1 MNGIQ
6 FVVVGGGFAGVQA
19 VRAIRRRCRHG
30 HIHLI
35 DQSGSATMV
44 PALPDLLSGRVRRAA
59 MARPLEE
66 IFDESVTRSI
76 SVVRRVD
83 MAAQTVET
91 ETETVHYDALVL
103 AQGSTPT
110 SPPEILREHR
120 VYTVNTLTA
129 ATVLRDAVADKL
141 RLGITPHVVVVGAG
155 YTGLETAVALRHGT
169 RTAAAPRVTVVDMAS
184 KILSMLS
191 ARRREQVSRYI
202 ADQGIDLRTGIGV
215 SNADAGSIT
224 LTDGTRITAPMICW
238 AAGMRA
244 APIELAGEVEATRD
258 ARIETNAFLQVP
270 GHPAVFVAG
279 DAAALR
285 RDGSVV
291 RRAVN
296 FAHYSGRRAGANAAA
311 FVSGKRLR
319 AFTPVDLGWV
329 IPLGSM
335 SVGSIFGG
343 IPVGGALGLRMH
355 YIMSGFR
362 HFGGGRAGEFYR
374 TAAHLRRQPEP
385 LDRFDEGAAA
395 RAEPGREEPRA

>member
-1 MNGIQ
+1 MDGIQ

-19 VRAIRRRCRHG
+19 VRAIRRTRRDA

-35 DQSGSATMV
+35 DQSGSATMI

-66 IFDESVTRSI
+66 IFDSSVTRSI
-76 SVVRRVD
+76 ATVRRVD
-83 MAAQTVET
+83 MTAQTVET
-91 ETETVHYDALVL
+91 ETETVRYDALVL
-103 AQGSTPT
+103 AHGSTPT
-110 SPPEILREHR
+110 SPPVILRDHP
-120 VYTVNTLTA
+120 VYTVNTLA
-129 ATVLRDAVADKL
+129 GATEFRDAVTDRIGA
-141 RLGITPHVVVVGAG
+141 GISPHVLVVGAG

-169 RTAAAPRVTVVDMAS
+169 HTATAPRVTVVDMAPG
-184 KILSMLS
+184 ILPMLS
-191 ARRREQVSRYI
+191 ARRRERVLRYI
-202 ADQGIDLRTGIGV
+202 EDEQIDLRTDIGISG
-215 SNADAGSIT
+215 ADTDSVT
-224 LTDGTRITAPMICW
+224 LTDGTRISDPMICW

-244 APIELAGEVEATRD
+244 APIDLVGEVESTRD

-270 GHPAVFVAG
+270 RHPAVFVAG

-285 RDGSVV
+285 RDGAVV

-296 FAHYSGRRAGANAAA
+296 FAYYSGRRAGINAAA

-319 AFTPVDLGWV
+319 GFTPVDLGWV

-355 YIMSGFR
+355 YLMSGYR
-362 HFGGGRAGEFYR
+362 HFGGGYAGEFYR
-374 TAAHLRRQPEP
+374 TALHLRRHPEP
-385 LDRFDEGAAA
+385 LDRLDAGGE
-395 RAEPGREEPRA
+395 RHPETRR